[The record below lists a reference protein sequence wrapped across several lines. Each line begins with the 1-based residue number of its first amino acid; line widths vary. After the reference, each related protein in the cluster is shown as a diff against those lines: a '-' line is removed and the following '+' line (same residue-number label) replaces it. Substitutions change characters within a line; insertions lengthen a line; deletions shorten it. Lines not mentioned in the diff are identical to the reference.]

1 MEKLFLNTI
10 NTSIIVSIIILFIL
24 VLRFLFKKAPKKFS
38 YILWLILLIKLIIP
52 FSFETKFN
60 PIPSKFMEFSNK
72 TYIEENVQNKETIP
86 NLEGNREEMVKL
98 NDNEIVESPIQFK
111 ENATKKNKF
120 TIKNSL
126 PYIWIIGIILFL
138 THGFISN
145 QKLKKKLKDSTYIYE
160 NIYENENLDTAFI
173 HGIINP
179 KIYIPDYLKE
189 KERKYIIIHEKTH
202 LKRYDHIVKF
212 LYYIVLSIHWFNPL
226 IWIAFVL
233 MEKDMELSCDEA
245 IMREIGNDAKTD
257 YCETLLSLATGHK
270 MKIAV
275 PLSFSENNTKGRVKN
290 VLDYKKTKILVK
302 YCISCSYSGF
312 SIFYIY

>member
-38 YILWLILLIKLIIP
+38 YILWLMLLIKLIIP

-138 THGFISN
+138 LHGFISN
-145 QKLKKKLKDSTYIYE
+145 QKLKKSLKDSTYIYE
-160 NIYENENLDTAFI
+160 NIYENKNLNTAFI
-173 HGIINP
+173 HG
-179 KIYIPDYLKE
+179 
-189 KERKYIIIHEKTH
+189 
-202 LKRYDHIVKF
+202 
-212 LYYIVLSIHWFNPL
+212 
-226 IWIAFVL
+226 
-233 MEKDMELSCDEA
+233 
-245 IMREIGNDAKTD
+245 
-257 YCETLLSLATGHK
+257 
-270 MKIAV
+270 
-275 PLSFSENNTKGRVKN
+275 
-290 VLDYKKTKILVK
+290 
-302 YCISCSYSGF
+302 
-312 SIFYIY
+312 